1 MIDFLIYDLKV
12 AVLIAIFYMFY
23 RLMLAKET
31 FHRVNRIVLLL
42 TAVASFLLPLCVI
55 TMHETVTMQQVPT
68 VTVGDLQ
75 IEMVDEEPMKPLWQ
89 IALPIIF
96 IIGMLATLAHTLW
109 SLFRIIAL
117 IRRSEQHPQENGTT
131 ICVTGNAELSP
142 FSWMH
147 YIVMN
152 RSDYETNDAAI
163 LAHERGHIHLRHSWD
178 LILVDTLTALQW
190 FNPAM
195 WMLRSDLRAI
205 HEYEADGAVLSQGI
219 NARQYQ
225 YLLITKAAS
234 IGGYSL
240 ANGISH
246 STLKNRINMMLHTQ
260 SSRRSYLKLLALL
273 PIVAVTLAVNAEKVT
288 DVVYTNSE
296 NPSVESLI
304 NETIVQAEAQPT
316 EAEVV
321 KDDEDK
327 NFVATGTVLD
337 ISEAEIDNGIIET
350 DKATPI
356 IGAVVKVVGTK
367 KGTVT
372 GPDGKFKLE
381 VSEGDELA
389 AMYIGYETMKV
400 VVNKVFSAAGNSY
413 VIGLRKEGNSP
424 KANANRAFDVVE
436 QMPQFPGGH
445 SKLLEY
451 ITRNLKY
458 PAEAEMNCTQGRV
471 IATFVVEE
479 DGSISNAKIVR
490 SIDPLLDAEAL
501 RIINTMPKWQPGM
514 QNGKAV
520 RVKYTIPISFN
531 LPGTDSNATHNEGS
545 IKSDEKPQKGIG
557 VVLRKVVD
565 DKEPL
570 VLLDGKTI
578 DSEKLKEID
587 PKTIESMQVL
597 KNQEA
602 KEKYGAQNGVILITT
617 KKK

>member
-1 MIDFLIYDLKV
+1 
-12 AVLIAIFYMFY
+12 
-23 RLMLAKET
+23 
-31 FHRVNRIVLLL
+31 
-42 TAVASFLLPLCVI
+42 
-55 TMHETVTMQQVPT
+55 
-68 VTVGDLQ
+68 
-75 IEMVDEEPMKPLWQ
+75 
-89 IALPIIF
+89 
-96 IIGMLATLAHTLW
+96 
-109 SLFRIIAL
+109 
-117 IRRSEQHPQENGTT
+117 
-131 ICVTGNAELSP
+131 
-142 FSWMH
+142 
-147 YIVMN
+147 
-152 RSDYETNDAAI
+152 
-163 LAHERGHIHLRHSWD
+163 
-178 LILVDTLTALQW
+178 
-190 FNPAM
+190 
-195 WMLRSDLRAI
+195 
-205 HEYEADGAVLSQGI
+205 
-219 NARQYQ
+219 
-225 YLLITKAAS
+225 
-234 IGGYSL
+234 
-240 ANGISH
+240 
-246 STLKNRINMMLHTQ
+246 MMLHTQ

-304 NETIVQAEAQPT
+304 NETIVQSEAQPT
-316 EAEVV
+316 ESEVV

-356 IGAVVKVVGTK
+356 IGAVVKVIGTK

-372 GPDGKFKLE
+372 GPDGKFRLE

-413 VIGLRKEGNSP
+413 VIGLRKEGNTP
-424 KANANRAFDVVE
+424 KANTNKAFDVVE

-458 PAEAEMNCTQGRV
+458 PTEAEMNCTQGRV

-479 DGSISNAKIVR
+479 DGSISNAKVVR

-531 LPGTDSNATHNEGS
+531 LPGKDSDVTHYEGS

-565 DKEPL
+565 EKDPL